1 MFSFRALLSTA
12 FSGSYSQG
20 LIRSFLKFPGNDG
33 KKTPPRHL
41 PVGRERLKKVN
52 LKEELCVVSAIVG
65 RRSGS

>member
-12 FSGSYSQG
+12 LSGSYSQG

-52 LKEELCVVSAIVG
+52 LKEEL
-65 RRSGS
+65 